1 MKKLNK
7 KTFSLTLDPEVMDR
21 VDEAAQTFGIS
32 RSQMV
37 NNLLEIALMDYDVI
51 KKLKLTNIAKF
62 LSALREGKTTVGD
75 FLTE

>member
-1 MKKLNK
+1 
-7 KTFSLTLDPEVMDR
+7 
-21 VDEAAQTFGIS
+21 
-32 RSQMV
+32 MV
-37 NNLLEIALMDYDVI
+37 NNLLEIALMDYNVI